1 MSLDLRRT
9 LGPAVVEWMEDN
21 LCHGPGDIQ
30 GEPLRLDDEQVRFI
44 LAAYAI
50 DDRGRRIVRRA
61 VYSRPKGRAKSEL
74 AAGVCCAEALG
85 PVRFAGWDR
94 QGYPVGRPV
103 TSPFIKVMAT
113 EEGQAGNTY
122 GAIEVMLRE
131 GAAGRIP
138 GLDVGRTRTFIPGG
152 GEIRAVSSASA
163 SKDGGK
169 ETFANFDEPHLYVAQ
184 ELKDTFRTIRRN
196 LAKRKIAEPW
206 SLETTTMYAPGQES
220 ISELAHVYASKIA
233 RGEITDPSFLFDHL
247 QGPDVADFWDDEEI
261 LASLRVAYG
270 EAAEWMDFDGLLRD
284 AAAAREDVDSKKLVA
299 DFRRYFLNQP
309 TRAEESVW
317 VPPTT
322 WGGLVQPAVP
332 AEPPAGVRVGIGVEV
347 DITGTLAAVGMA
359 WEHDGRR
366 AVAARMWS
374 CRKQI
379 PAHVVQDGADILDL
393 SALDEL
399 VGALAARGQVTVHR
413 DKRFWEGADAAD
425 RGVEVA
431 DMTQAELVIAAGRF
445 HAAAHGGLLTHDGDA
460 VTAGMVGAT
469 KAIKNDTG
477 WRVVKAKAEVWP
489 VATIALIRALHSLEH
504 GVTSV
509 YETED
514 LLVI

>member
-9 LGPAVVEWMEDN
+9 LGPAVVEWMEAN

-50 DDRGRRIVRRA
+50 DDRGRRVVRRA

-74 AAGVCCAEALG
+74 AAAVCCAEALG
-85 PVRFAGWDR
+85 PVRFDGWDR
-94 QGYPVGRPV
+94 QGYPLGRPV

-220 ISELAHVYASKIA
+220 IAELAHVYASKIA
-233 RGEITDPSFLFDHL
+233 RGEISDPSFLFDHL
-247 QGPDVADFWDDEEI
+247 EGPAVTDFWDDEEI

-270 EAAEWMDFDGLLRD
+270 EASEWMDFDGLLRD

-322 WGGLVQPAVP
+322 WSALALPTVP
-332 AEPPAGVRVGIGVEV
+332 AEPPAGVRVGVGVEV

-359 WEHDGRR
+359 WEHDGRI
-366 AVAARMWS
+366 AVASRMWS

-379 PAHVVQDGADILDL
+379 PAHEVQDGADILDL
-393 SALDEL
+393 APLDAL
-399 VGALAARGQVTVHR
+399 VGALAARGQVSVHR
-413 DKRFWEGADAAD
+413 DKRFWEGAAAAD
-425 RGVEVA
+425 LGVDVE
-431 DMTQAELVIAAGRF
+431 DMTHGELVVAAGRF
-445 HAAAHGGLLTHDGDA
+445 HAAAHGVHLTHSGDT
-460 VTAGMVGAT
+460 VTGQMVGAT

-504 GVTSV
+504 GTVSV